1 MEIDKLLHVA
11 ENTPLKMYVWGSG
24 VADTLNRLLP
34 PTHQITIEITGGQ
47 ALELIRALPPA
58 AITAVMGLELDIST
72 GQAKGDVPAP
82 TVPAVPKP
90 EERKSKFLIWLGV
103 LFAFIAVMITVVIS
117 ANAWRSGTA
126 PDEGV
131 LKLLLQT
138 FLEVLKAFTTPP
150 APVPTP

>member
-24 VADTLNRLLP
+24 VVETLNRLLP

-58 AITAVMGLELDIST
+58 AITAVMGLELDISN
-72 GQAKGDVPAP
+72 GQAKGDVPV
-82 TVPAVPKP
+82 VPPPPPKP
-90 EERKSKFLIWLGV
+90 EDRKSKFLVYLGI

-117 ANAWRSGTA
+117 ANAWKSGTA

-138 FLEVLKAFTTPP
+138 FLEVLKALTAPP
-150 APVPTP
+150 APVPVTP